1 MEGLGSDNCIYG
13 EKIIQKNL
21 RNILSLSNWG
31 YKIRSFLMEIVSEN
45 HIFCIDPRATFIGGH
60 TVLNFDN
67 RAGDNEELLEKIR
80 SEQKLYRTR
89 ITYGSGE

>member
-1 MEGLGSDNCIYG
+1 
-13 EKIIQKNL
+13 
-21 RNILSLSNWG
+21 
-31 YKIRSFLMEIVSEN
+31 MEIVSEN

-80 SEQKLYRTR
+80 SEQKL
-89 ITYGSGE
+89 